1 MSYWNKPQGSFYK
14 ELFLWNFL
22 KPLHHFRHTI
32 LPCGPCKSRNYDG
45 KWTFSHKLVILSLTG
60 LIFPFSS
67 KLLTSWYFSLY
78 SDDHSILKY
87 FIGFFLFISEVAN
100 FLFPCD
106 KQNTCVQSYF
116 IQVFCLNQTGNAVLL
131 RHLKVEGQGDSDVSI
146 GHQLLGYLMA
156 SVLEFQL
163 EAEGCAR
170 DPIRPQATGRWL
182 ASHIK
187 REVLHL

>member
-1 MSYWNKPQGSFYK
+1 M
-14 ELFLWNFL
+14 
-22 KPLHHFRHTI
+22 
-32 LPCGPCKSRNYDG
+32 
-45 KWTFSHKLVILSLTG
+45 G

-78 SDDHSILKY
+78 RDDHSMLKY

-100 FLFPCD
+100 FFFPYD
-106 KQNTCVQSYF
+106 KQNTCVQSCF
-116 IQVFCLNQTGNAVLL
+116 IQVFCLNQTENAVLL
-131 RHLKVEGQGDSDVSI
+131 RHLKVEGQGNSDVSI
-146 GHQLLGYLMA
+146 SHQLLGYLMA

-187 REVLHL
+187 RKVLHLSRPVQTQTRV